1 MVGLNITRMTG
12 LEQTDIDQLR
22 GSGRKVAHVIGDLLE
37 FYLANQ
43 RERSGIT
50 IAPMHDVCAVLPY
63 AYTGLIEYAHARVEI
78 ELRGTHTRG
87 MTLCDLRP
95 AR

>member
-1 MVGLNITRMTG
+1 MTG
-12 LEQTDIDQLR
+12 LEQSDIDQLR
-22 GSGRKVAHVIGDLLE
+22 GSGRKVAGVIADLLD

-63 AYTGLIEYAHARVEI
+63 AYSGLIEYAHTRVEI
-78 ELRGTHTRG
+78 ELIGTHTRG
-87 MTLCDLRP
+87 MTLCD
-95 AR
+95 